1 MTTKYYALLTNQG
14 AAKLANATAL
24 GTKLQITEMAVGDGG
39 GALPTPDAS
48 QTKLIGEKR
57 RAALNSLSIDAANS
71 SQIIA
76 EQIIPENEGG
86 FWIREIG
93 LFDADGVMIA
103 VANCAETYKPQL
115 QEGSGRTQTVR
126 MIIIVNSAS
135 AVTLKIDPSVVL
147 ATRQYVD
154 DGVIEAKQY
163 ADKGLADHVAAA
175 NPHKQYLQ
183 IANALAEI
191 KSAGKVA
198 DVLQNLGISENFSGR
213 FLNRQIFTT
222 PGAVSYKPTPGTK
235 RIKIIL
241 TGGGGR
247 GYGFLGWGNN
257 YRSRGGGGGAGG
269 TVIATLKIDDSKTY
283 SGVVGQGS
291 NETSSATSSTFNAQL
306 TAGNGGN
313 CGGDAGGGGGLA
325 VGGDL
330 NIPGGDGSDAPGLIS
345 ATDNPYRG
353 GSGDGGVSYW
363 GGGARSGEG
372 DASGDHGTFGAGGG
386 GSTRST
392 PYFGNYGS
400 NGVIYIEE
408 FS

>member
-1 MTTKYYALLTNQG
+1 MTTKYFALLTNQG
-14 AAKLANATAL
+14 AAKLANAAAL
-24 GTKLQITEMAVGDGG
+24 GTKVDIASMAVGDGG
-39 GALPTPDAS
+39 GTLPTPDAA

-57 RAALNSLSIDAANS
+57 RAPLNALAVDVANS

-76 EQIIPENEGG
+76 EQIIPESEGG

-93 LFDADGVMIA
+93 LFDADGVLIA

-126 MIIIVNSAS
+126 MILIVNSTS

-147 ATRQYVD
+147 ATRKYVD
-154 DGVIEAKQY
+154 DNVIEVKAY
-163 ADKGLADHVAAA
+163 ADSVMKKHTDAD
-175 NPHKQYLQ
+175 NPHSQYLQ

-191 KSAGKVA
+191 KDAGLIA
-198 DVLQNLGISENFSGR
+198 DVLKNLGLTEKFSGR
-213 FLNRQIFTT
+213 FIGHQIFTT
-222 PGAVSYKPTPGTK
+222 PGAISYKPTPGTK
-235 RIKIIL
+235 RARIII

-247 GYGFLGWGNN
+247 GYGFLGWGENF
-257 YRSRGGGGGAGG
+257 RARGGGGGAGG
-269 TVIATLKIDDSKTY
+269 TVIATLDLDDSKIY
-283 SGVVGQGS
+283 AGVVGQGS
-291 NETSSATSSTFNAQL
+291 NESKNSTSSTFNGQL

-313 CGGDAGGGGGLA
+313 SGGDAGGGGGLA

-330 NIPGGDGSDAPGLIS
+330 NIQGGDGSDAPGVVS
-345 ATDNPYRG
+345 ASSNPYRG

-363 GGGARSGEG
+363 GGGPRSAEG
-372 DASGDHGTFGAGGG
+372 LTSVAQATFGAGGG
-386 GSTRST
+386 GNIRTT
-392 PYFGNYGS
+392 PYIGNYGS